1 MKLRIRPEIFSM
13 TVCVRS
19 ENPGECDR
27 QIAADEALVAGHGSM
42 RNASLRR
49 HPGTISPGDGFFA
62 RARRTC
68 VRRQSVRA
76 QSEGVCRR
84 ECATVQ
90 LDCRQT
96 PTSLIALMIG
106 APASKQGSERR
117 RHVAKW
123 LSTRSQNA
131 KRSRR
136 VFLTLS
142 SNATHRL
149 ERRRSGITVM
159 VRTWEPTT
167 SESARPKG
175 PCTVRLACCRE
186 RRNRPQ

>member
-1 MKLRIRPEIFSM
+1 M

-49 HPGTISPGDGFFA
+49 HPGAISPGDGFFA

-106 APASKQGSERR
+106 APVSKQGSERR
-117 RHVAKW
+117 KHVAKW
-123 LSTRSQNA
+123 LSTNTPIT
-131 KRSRR
+131 KRQTFPTS
-136 VFLTLS
+136 LSTLS